1 MDILVQKFGG
11 TSLSTPQKIK
21 KVAQQILER
30 QKTGASIVV
39 VVSAVGDTT
48 DRLVQ
53 MAQEITNDPHQREID
68 MLLSTGE
75 QASSALLSMAIQDRG
90 GKAVSLTG
98 FQSGI
103 ITDNQHSR
111 AKIKKIKVNRI
122 LKLLHDSHIVIIAG
136 FQGVGS
142 GAEITT
148 LGRGGSDT
156 TGTALA
162 AALQAERCEIYTD
175 VDGVYTANPNIV
187 PDAVKLD
194 YISYEEMLEL
204 AGSGT
209 GVLHP
214 RSVEIAMK
222 FGIPLS
228 VRPAHTPGIGTTVI
242 EGKMLEEATITGVT
256 ADKDIAKVTIHQ
268 VPDSP
273 GMASKVFG
281 AISRSEINIRLI
293 IQGVS
298 DGKLSD
304 IAMLVTRNDTKKLV
318 SVLEKLAPGIKAER
332 VSSVSDM
339 AEVSIVGSGI
349 ASTSGVAAKMFNT
362 LAKNKINIDLI
373 SSSHIRV
380 ACVINEKQADTAVR
394 ELHKVFKLEKLNRR
408 ML

>member
-1 MDILVQKFGG
+1 LGILVQKYGG
-11 TSLSTPQKIK
+11 TSLSSPKKIK
-21 KVAQQILER
+21 NVAKQILER
-30 QKTGASIVV
+30 QKTGVSIVV

-53 MAQEITNDPHQREID
+53 LAYEITDDPHQREVD

-75 QASSALLSMAIQDRG
+75 QVSSALLSMAIQDRG
-90 GKAVSLTG
+90 GKAISLTG

-122 LKLLHDSHIVIIAG
+122 LKLLDESHVVIIAG
-136 FQGVGS
+136 FQGIGS

-175 VDGVYTANPNIV
+175 VDGVYTANPSII
-187 PDAVKLD
+187 PGAVKLD

-222 FGIPLS
+222 FGIPVI
-228 VRPAHTPGIGTTVI
+228 VRSAHNPGIGTTVI
-242 EGKMLEEATITGVT
+242 EGKMLEQATITGVT
-256 ADKDIAKVTIHQ
+256 ADKDVAKITIHH

-273 GMASKVFG
+273 GMAGNVFG
-281 AISRSEINIRLI
+281 TISRSEINIRLI

-298 DGKLSD
+298 DGKYSD
-304 IAMLVTRNDTKKLV
+304 ITMLVSRSDIKKMV
-318 SVLEKLAPGIKAER
+318 RILEELAPKIKAER
-332 VSSVSDM
+332 VTSVSDM

-349 ASTSGVAAKMFNT
+349 ASTSGVAAKMFST

-380 ACVINEKQADTAVR
+380 ACVISKKQADTAVR

>member
-1 MDILVQKFGG
+1 MVQKFGG

-30 QKTGASIVV
+30 QKTGASIAV

-222 FGIPLS
+222 FSIPLS

>member
-1 MDILVQKFGG
+1 MVQKFGG

-21 KVAQQILER
+21 KVAQQILGR

>member
-1 MDILVQKFGG
+1 MVQKFGG